1 MEHPEPGARRS
12 HLLIDGTNVVGSV
25 PDGWWRD
32 RPRAFARLARRLAAL
47 PDRPLTVV
55 FDGPR
60 LARDVGVGH
69 DDHLDADDELAGRC
83 GPGVLL
89 VTSDR
94 ALADRA
100 RSAGADVVGARWLL
114 DRLPP
119 APERERHR

>member
-1 MEHPEPGARRS
+1 M
-12 HLLIDGTNVVGSV
+12 LLVDGTNVVGSV

-32 RPRAFARLARRLAAL
+32 RPGAFARLTRRLAAL

-55 FDGPR
+55 FDGPAMTR
-60 LARDVGVGH
+60 SLDGVEVVVVPY
-69 DDHLDADDELAGRC
+69 ADDELAGRC
-83 GPGVLL
+83 AAGVTL

-100 RSAGADVVGARWLL
+100 RSAGAEVVGAGWLL

-119 APERERHR
+119 PPEGVGHR